1 MNTLPQYTVMGED
14 GKEYGPVN
22 AEQIR
27 AWIAEER
34 LEKKTPVKPA
44 EARDWM
50 FLGTLPE
57 FAKAFEKVSQ
67 APPHPGQRRARKKLI
82 FLVVIVLAELVF
94 IILKMLEVFPAAR
107 PG

>member
-1 MNTLPQYTVMGED
+1 MNTPPQYTVMGED

-50 FLGTLPE
+50 FLQSLPE
-57 FAKAFEKVSQ
+57 FAKAFEKVAQS
-67 APPHPGQRRARKKLI
+67 PPHPGKRRARKWLLLLG
-82 FLVVIVLAELVF
+82 FIVLAELVF